1 MAKVTRAKAKRAR
14 PKSKAKSKSKPKS
27 KPKSKL
33 KSKLKSKPR
42 SKPRAKLKS
51 AGLSMGGR
59 ATVGA
64 GETQTGSFPI
74 SGPDA
79 RERCVDW
86 NNEKLY
92 VDFTRRFRADPQV
105 TATGRAT
112 NPQDRVYVTV
122 LTTYGGGKG
131 FYCMVT
137 TYGQVGHGICD
148 PAYIDWK
155 ASL

>member
-14 PKSKAKSKSKPKS
+14 PKSKAKVKAKPKSKSKVKSKPKS
-27 KPKSKL
+27 KAKSKL
-33 KSKLKSKPR
+33 KSVGR
-42 SKPRAKLKS
+42 TVRAK
-51 AGLSMGGR
+51 AAVR
-59 ATVGA
+59 A
-64 GETQTGSFPI
+64 GETKTGSFPI

-112 NPQDRVYVTV
+112 NPRDRVYVTV

>member
-14 PKSKAKSKSKPKS
+14 PKSKAKVKAKAKSKSKVKSKPKS
-27 KPKSKL
+27 KAKSKL
-33 KSKLKSKPR
+33 KSAGR
-42 SKPRAKLKS
+42 TVRAK
-51 AGLSMGGR
+51 AAVR
-59 ATVGA
+59 A
-64 GETQTGSFPI
+64 GETQTGSLPI

>member
-14 PKSKAKSKSKPKS
+14 PKSKAKSKSKSKS
-27 KPKSKL
+27 KPKP

-51 AGLSMGGR
+51 AGLSIGGR
-59 ATVGA
+59 AIVGA
-64 GETQTGSFPI
+64 GETQTGNFPI

-79 RERCVDW
+79 RERCVYW

>member
-1 MAKVTRAKAKRAR
+1 MAKATRAKAKRAR
-14 PKSKAKSKSKPKS
+14 PKSKAKTKGKVKAKSKSKSKSKPK
-27 KPKSKL
+27 
-33 KSKLKSKPR
+33 
-42 SKPRAKLKS
+42 AKLKS
-51 AGLSMGGR
+51 AGRTIGKVAVR
-59 ATVGA
+59 A

-79 RERCVDW
+79 RERCVYW

-112 NPQDRVYVTV
+112 NSQDRVYVTV

>member
-33 KSKLKSKPR
+33 KSKPR

-51 AGLSMGGR
+51 AGLSIGGR
-59 ATVGA
+59 AIVGA

-79 RERCVDW
+79 RERCVYW